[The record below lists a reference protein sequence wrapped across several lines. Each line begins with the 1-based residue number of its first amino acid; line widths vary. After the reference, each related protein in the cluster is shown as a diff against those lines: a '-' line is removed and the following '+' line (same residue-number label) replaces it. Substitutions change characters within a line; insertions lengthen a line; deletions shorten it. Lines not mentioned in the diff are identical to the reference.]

1 MTQHIATAKSGL
13 CRFKGKNV
21 AVMFG
26 FDRPLNE
33 MFFNIIEIKMI
44 DGKKWKPLSLLPQL
58 TLKSGKL
65 FWILLMKKDF
75 GFTPN

>member
-33 MFFNIIEIKMI
+33 MGGKDNITVAYYKKFNNE
-44 DGKKWKPLSLLPQL
+44 
-58 TLKSGKL
+58 T
-65 FWILLMKKDF
+65 
-75 GFTPN
+75 N